1 MCHVTAPLLAVHI
14 MLCTSHC
21 CPFVSTSA
29 TSPPFSQLHRQYRHT
44 SPSCV
49 CHVPTPLMG
58 TSATSPCPS
67 QLCLP
72 HHCPFHSHMGHI
84 TGPCPHPSHKHT
96 CYITAPFLAVRTIS
110 PPSPHHTGHVAAC
123 LAAAPT
129 TLLPLSQHWHPGPW
143 SVAYVEILYQF
154 K

>member
-21 CPFVSTSA
+21 CPFVGTSA

-44 SPSCV
+44 SPSCA

-58 TSATSPCPS
+58 TSTTSPRPS

-72 HHCPFHSHMGHI
+72 HHCPFHSHM
-84 TGPCPHPSHKHT
+84 
-96 CYITAPFLAVRTIS
+96 
-110 PPSPHHTGHVAAC
+110 GHVAAC